1 MTPFPYLRPRREQ
14 RRWLEKEGPPA
25 KLPRRTRIAAQ
36 EAAIDDLLR
45 PRLSLSSRSEAE
57 ALRTAPPARNL
68 ETDRRSTCSGDP
80 LNPELSRYKQAAR
93 LAAKPRGSFQAT
105 DVDGSDNDDDS
116 ANDTDN
122 DDDTANPILLSEDS
136 DDVRSPACIPHLARL
151 RLAQL
156 SPACIPH

>member
-1 MTPFPYLRPRREQ
+1 M
-14 RRWLEKEGPPA
+14 
-25 KLPRRTRIAAQ
+25 PRRTRIAAQ

-122 DDDTANPILLSEDS
+122 DDDTAKTGK
-136 DDVRSPACIPHLARL
+136 VRSPACIPHLARL